1 MGRTV
6 HRRSLLQAGL
16 GLGAGLSIGANSG
29 RARAQ
34 SPVTLSMTSW
44 GAPAE
49 LEGFN
54 GLIAKYKEIRP
65 GVTIKLEVV
74 PSGQYYQQLD
84 TRFAG
89 RQAPDLFRAQYQQIG
104 RYAQS
109 AAAIDLTP
117 YLDKNFGDAF
127 IPSVWKAVILDGK
140 VHALPQHTD
149 TFALFYNAD
158 ILEKLGVEPPRSIDK
173 SWSWGEFISVAKLVK
188 EKSGL
193 TFPFAMNW
201 QFSNA
206 YRWLIY
212 LYQHGGRLLDSDLK
226 APAIDSPAGIE
237 TIAWTQSWFTE
248 GLVPP
253 NTSLKSSQPIQNL
266 FANGTIALMLNG
278 DWQIPFVDQQAKF
291 RWGVT
296 YMLRDVAMASDL
308 GGNAFAVSR
317 DSKNPEAAAEFLKF
331 IVAEDSMRYFVAKAQ
346 LLPVRKSL
354 VAGGVDFALRP
365 DEMKVFIEQSKTV
378 PEHLVGTVVLPNWG
392 RFNAKLADEL
402 ELAFTSGQAAD
413 LTARNI
419 DKHARAMLVSPS

>member
-1 MGRTV
+1 MRRTI
-6 HRRSLLQAGL
+6 HRRNLLKA
-16 GLGAGLSIGANSG
+16 GLGAGLSAGGMS
-29 RARAQ
+29 RSARAQ
-34 SPVTLSMTSW
+34 SPINLSMTSW

-54 GLIAKYKEIRP
+54 GLIEKYKGVRP
-65 GVTIKLEVV
+65 NVTVKFEVV
-74 PSGQYYQQLD
+74 PSSQYYQQLD

-109 AAAIDLTP
+109 GAAIDLGQ
-117 YLDKNFGDAF
+117 YLDKGLGDAF
-127 IPSVWKAVILDGK
+127 SPSVWKAVILDGK

-173 SWSWGEFISVAKLVK
+173 SWSWGEFIRVAKLVK

-193 TFPFAMNW
+193 TYPFAMNW

-206 YRWLIY
+206 YRWLVY
-212 LYQHGGRLLDSDLK
+212 LYQHGGQLLDNDLK
-226 APAIDSPAGIE
+226 APLINSPAGIE

-253 NTSLKSSQPIQNL
+253 NTSLKSTEPTQNL
-266 FANGTIALMLNG
+266 FANGTIALLLNG
-278 DWQIPFVDQQAKF
+278 DWQIPFINEQAKF

-296 YMLRDVAMASDL
+296 YMPRDVAMASDL
-308 GGNAFAVSR
+308 GGNALAVSR

-331 IVAEDSMRYFVAKAQ
+331 LVEEESMRYFVSKAQ

-354 VAGGVDFALRP
+354 VAGGVTFGLRP
-365 DEMKVFIEQSKTV
+365 DEMKVFLEQSKTV
-378 PEHLVGTVVLPNWG
+378 PEHLVSTVVLPSWG
-392 RFNAKLADEL
+392 KFNARLADEL

-419 DKHARAMLVSPS
+419 DKLARSMLVSPS